1 MIISS
6 AYEIQL
12 LLLQQQ
18 RPTPTSC
25 WETFLCEHEVRKL
38 SILAIKS
45 DSECHRDWS
54 SNTKSLKEKRK
65 TLVTCKLI
73 SMLTYF
79 LRIIQNY
86 SISNC
91 TSVCTKLHNKGYFDV
106 LLLKEN
112 IGNVR
117 HNSRYDLFP
126 YTFSTFIYDLNNTFI
141 HNILLY

>member
-1 MIISS
+1 MVCQ
-6 AYEIQL
+6 YTL
-12 LLLQQQ
+12 
-18 RPTPTSC
+18 
-25 WETFLCEHEVRKL
+25 LCEQNLRKL
-38 SILAIKS
+38 SVLAVKS
-45 DSECHRDWS
+45 DLECHRDWS

-106 LLLKEN
+106 CTTTK
-112 IGNVR
+112 GKYWQRTSR
-117 HNSRYDLFP
+117 HNSRYRYDLFP
-126 YTFSTFIYDLNNTFI
+126 YTFSTFIYEEIISL
-141 HNILLY
+141 ILTILYS